1 MLKRVLCVLLVYS
14 MPCFFIIAIS
24 SPDVLAGGGQQYPN
38 GAEAFMVG
46 AMPPPGLTLINYAYY
61 GHASDLKDDDG
72 DDTKLLDDADIYADI
87 VRLIWVSKKQLWGAN
102 YGQHFFFG
110 VLGTDL
116 DFNSPVGSELK
127 KSYSDFNLLYAI
139 YSPMLLGWHLKQG
152 RLHIAASL
160 CDIYIP
166 FYNEDE
172 GNIGSVGRNFW
183 TIEPVLA
190 ATYLPTPTTEL
201 SIKFMYDF
209 NTKQHDYEPGPPA
222 SVDRTPGQE
231 FHFDFNLG
239 YAVTDKFKVGLSG
252 YYYMQTTKDD
262 YDSIEFSKKIPPA
275 AYDSVRAA
283 LDKEEDH
290 LTRAMALG
298 PGFIYMNK
306 NFMASLR
313 YQHEFA
319 VRNKPEM
326 RQLWFKLI
334 YIF

>member
-1 MLKRVLCVLLVYS
+1 MFRR
-14 MPCFFIIAIS
+14 FFLIS
-24 SPDVLAGGGQQYPN
+24 SAFSIVVLILAAFWPQHAFSGGGQQYPN

-46 AMPPPGLTLINYAYY
+46 AMPPPGVTLINYAYY
-61 GHASDLKDDDG
+61 GHASELKDDDG
-72 DDTKLLDDADIYADI
+72 DDSKLLDDADIYADI
-87 VRLIWVSKKQLWGAN
+87 LRLIWISKKELWGAN
-102 YGQHFFFG
+102 YGQHLFFG

-116 DFNSPVGSELK
+116 DFKSPVSSELK
-127 KSYSDFNLLYAI
+127 KSHSDFNLLYAI
-139 YSPMLLGWHLKQG
+139 YSPLLLGWHLKQG
-152 RLHIAASL
+152 RLHVAASL

-166 FYNEDE
+166 FYNEDD
-172 GNIGSVGRNFW
+172 GNKGSVGRNFW

-190 ATYLPTPTTEL
+190 ATYLPSPATEL
-201 SIKFMYDF
+201 SIKLMYDF

-231 FHFDFNLG
+231 FHFDFNVG
-239 YAVTDKFKVGLSG
+239 YAVTDKLKIGVSG

-275 AYDSVRAA
+275 AYGSVKAA
-283 LDKEEDH
+283 LDKEEKH
-290 LTRAMALG
+290 LSRAMALG

-326 RQLWFKLI
+326 SQLWFKII